1 LAILKANAERVV
13 WGSDWPHVNYYDQ
26 APDDAVLLAQFGRW
40 LPHEAHRR
48 RVLVDNPAKLYGF

>member
-1 LAILKANAERVV
+1 VV